1 MNDGRNWKV
10 EDKIIVFTDKSGEV
24 YFPTSADF
32 ILQKSA
38 EKYVFGNE
46 TYKSVS
52 EELGISI
59 SSLCVNFKT
68 EFLFDENK
76 ISLQITAERKNEISE
91 VSYKDGYFL
100 DYAMFQNKIYSLS
113 AEIKIINEILKNQ
126 EITDIKNISTA
137 QYIKL
142 LQEFNAANINFT
154 DSVQDNIRTNSNIST
169 LKNLNATF
177 YPYQEN
183 GFNWLCFMSGS
194 GLGSVLADE
203 MGLGKTLQIIAL
215 FDFLKNKNKELHFLV
230 VAPVSL
236 LLNWKREIEKFCP
249 SLKTFV
255 HHGSERSGNYKDLL
269 PFDVVITSYS
279 NVCSDLSMFNM
290 INWSLVVLDEAQNI
304 KNPNSQRTKC
314 VKMLKRKIGIAVT
327 GTPFENHMTD
337 IWSIVDFAIPSFL
350 GTLKEFENEYD
361 DSSESAEQLEKFI
374 SPIMLRRRVKDVA
387 QDLPERIDIPQAIE
401 MTAEEAKLYE
411 SQRKEINSADDLRPS
426 SLGEIQKLRMFCTHP
441 AVYEKKYSSS
451 DPFELSNK
459 YQRLCEILD
468 EIISKN
474 EKSIIF
480 TSFNEMI
487 RIMLFDLRSRFQV
500 KTLFINGSI
509 ASDERQKI
517 VDEFSA
523 FNGPAV
529 LILNPHACGT
539 GLNITAANHVI
550 HYNLEWNPALE
561 DQASARAYR
570 RGQTKTVFIYRL
582 FYSGTIEEVINERI
596 ERKRQLSNTAVVGT
610 DGTEDAADLIK
621 ALSISPVAKVLN
633 Q

>member
-1 MNDGRNWKV
+1 MSGGNWRIEKGIV
-10 EDKIIVFTDKSGEV
+10 IFSDKFGKEH
-24 YFPTSADF
+24 FPSSADF
-32 ILQKSA
+32 IFQKSTG
-38 EKYVFGNE
+38 KYIFE
-46 TYKSVS
+46 DEIYKSIS
-52 EELGISI
+52 EELGLSI

-68 EFLFDENK
+68 EFLFDKSK
-76 ISLQITAERKNEISE
+76 IKLQITAERKNETSK

-100 DYAMFQNKIYSLS
+100 DYAIFQNKIYSLS
-113 AEIKIINEILKNQ
+113 SEIKIINEILKNQ
-126 EITDIKNISTA
+126 KITDAENVDTA

-142 LQEFNAANINFT
+142 LQELNVANISFT
-154 DSVQDNIRTNSNIST
+154 DSVQDNIRTNGNIST
-169 LKNLNATF
+169 LKNLNATL
-177 YPYQEN
+177 YPYQKN
-183 GFNWLCFMSGS
+183 GFGWLRFMVSSGI
-194 GLGSVLADE
+194 GAILADE

-215 FDFLKNKNKELHFLV
+215 FDFLKNKNEESHFLV

-236 LLNWKREIEKFCP
+236 LLNWQREIEKFCS
-249 SLKTFV
+249 SLKTLI
-255 HHGSERSGNYKDLL
+255 HHGSERSGNYNDLL
-269 PFDVVITSYS
+269 PFDIVITSYS
-279 NVCSDLSMFNM
+279 NICSDLSMFNM
-290 INWSLVVLDEAQNI
+290 IGWNLVVLDEAQNI

-361 DSSESAEQLEKFI
+361 DSSGAAERLEKFI
-374 SPIMLRRRVKDVA
+374 SPIILRRRVKDVA
-387 QDLPERIDIPQAIE
+387 QDLPRRVDIPQAIE
-401 MTAEEAKLYE
+401 MTVEEAKLYE
-411 SQRKEINSADDLRPS
+411 SQRKEIDSANDLRPA

-441 AVYEKKYSSS
+441 AVYEKKYSSF
-451 DPFELSNK
+451 DPFSLSNK

-468 EIISKN
+468 EIIFKN

-487 RIMLFDLRSRFQV
+487 KIMLFDLRSRFQV
-500 KTLFINGSI
+500 KTFFINGSI

-523 FNGPAV
+523 FEGSAI

-570 RGQTKTVFIYRL
+570 RGQTKTVFIHRL
-582 FYSGTIEEVINERI
+582 FYSGTIEEIINERI

-621 ALSISPVAKVLN
+621 ALSISPVAKILN

>member
-1 MNDGRNWKV
+1 MSGGNWRIEKGIV
-10 EDKIIVFTDKSGEV
+10 IFSDKFGKEH
-24 YFPTSADF
+24 FPSSADF
-32 ILQKSA
+32 IFQKSTG
-38 EKYVFGNE
+38 KYIFE
-46 TYKSVS
+46 DEIYKSIS
-52 EELGISI
+52 EELGLSI

-68 EFLFDENK
+68 EFLFDKSK
-76 ISLQITAERKNEISE
+76 IKLQITAERKNETSK

-100 DYAMFQNKIYSLS
+100 DYAIFQNKIYSLS
-113 AEIKIINEILKNQ
+113 SEIKIINEILKNQ
-126 EITDIKNISTA
+126 KITDAENVDTA

-142 LQEFNAANINFT
+142 LQELNVANISFT
-154 DSVQDNIRTNSNIST
+154 DSVQDNIRTNGNIST
-169 LKNLNATF
+169 LKNLNATL
-177 YPYQEN
+177 YPYQKN
-183 GFNWLCFMSGS
+183 GFGWLRFMVSSGI
-194 GLGSVLADE
+194 GAILADE

-215 FDFLKNKNKELHFLV
+215 FDFLKNKNEESHFLV

-236 LLNWKREIEKFCP
+236 LLNWQREIEKFCS
-249 SLKTFV
+249 SLKTLI
-255 HHGSERSGNYKDLL
+255 HHGSERSGNYNDLL
-269 PFDVVITSYS
+269 PFDIVITSYS
-279 NVCSDLSMFNM
+279 NICSDLSMFNM
-290 INWSLVVLDEAQNI
+290 IGWNLVVLDEAQNI

-361 DSSESAEQLEKFI
+361 DSSGAAERLEKFI
-374 SPIMLRRRVKDVA
+374 SPIILRRRVKDVA
-387 QDLPERIDIPQAIE
+387 QDLPRRVDIPQAIE
-401 MTAEEAKLYE
+401 MTVEEAKLYE
-411 SQRKEINSADDLRPS
+411 SQRKEIDSANDLRPA

-441 AVYEKKYSSS
+441 AVYEKKYSSF
-451 DPFELSNK
+451 DPFNLSNK

-468 EIISKN
+468 EIIFKN

-487 RIMLFDLRSRFQV
+487 KIMLFDLRSRFQV
-500 KTLFINGSI
+500 KTFFINGSI

-523 FNGPAV
+523 FEGSAI

-570 RGQTKTVFIYRL
+570 RGQTKTVFIHRL
-582 FYSGTIEEVINERI
+582 FYSGTIEEIINERI

-610 DGTEDAADLIK
+610 DGTEDAADLIR
-621 ALSISPVAKVLN
+621 ALSISPVEKILN

>member
-1 MNDGRNWKV
+1 MNGGVNWKV
-10 EDKIIVFTDKSGEV
+10 EDGIIVFTDKSGEV
-24 YFPTSADF
+24 HFPSSADF

-38 EKYVFGNE
+38 GKYVFENE

-52 EELGISI
+52 EELEISI
-59 SSLCVNFKT
+59 SSLCLNFKI
-68 EFLFDENK
+68 EFLCDENK
-76 ISLQITAERKNEISE
+76 ISLQITAERKNETSE
-91 VSYKDGYFL
+91 VSYKDGHFL
-100 DYAMFQNKIYSLS
+100 DYAIFQNKIYSLS
-113 AEIKIINEILKNQ
+113 SEIKIINEILKNQ
-126 EITDIKNISTA
+126 KITDIKNIGTA

-142 LQEFNAANINFT
+142 LQEFNAASISFT

-169 LKNLNATF
+169 LKNLNATL

-183 GFNWLCFMSGS
+183 GFNWLCFMSCS

-215 FDFLKNKNKELHFLV
+215 FDFLKNKNKQLHFLV

-236 LLNWKREIEKFCP
+236 LLNWKCEIEKFCP

-290 INWSLVVLDEAQNI
+290 VDWSLLVLDEAQNI

-361 DSSESAEQLEKFI
+361 DSIEAAEQLEQFI
-374 SPIMLRRRVKDVA
+374 SPVMLRRRVKDVA
-387 QDLPERIDIPQAIE
+387 QDLPERVDIPQAIE

-411 SQRKEINSADDLRPS
+411 NQRRKINSAQDLKPA

-441 AVYEKKYSSS
+441 TVYEKKYSLS

-468 EIISKN
+468 EIISLN
-474 EKSIIF
+474 EKVIIF

-487 RIMLFDLRSRFQV
+487 RIMFSDLRLRFQI

-523 FNGPAV
+523 FNGSAI

-582 FYSGTIEEVINERI
+582 FYSWTIEEVINERI

-610 DGTEDAADLIK
+610 DGTEDTADLIK
-621 ALSISPVAKVLN
+621 ALSISPVTKVLN